1 MDTEGNYE
9 GMWEDFAVRKA
20 HAYLTD
26 KYDLRNVVGLV
37 GRAREHEIFRAL
49 HLKPDDVLLDIGCAS
64 GHEVFTA
71 APHIKKG
78 VGVDIAKSFTDA
90 AEKFAKEHN
99 ISNTEF
105 FHVDAEQLPF
115 PDNSFSKIICSEVI
129 EHVVEP
135 QILLNEIRRV
145 LTPDGIVVFTVP
157 NWNSR
162 GTLYKRIMNGF
173 RPFPFTPLTDF
184 SMEGIAAH
192 GDAHVWQ
199 FTIPEFRTL
208 VESAGFQTLYTGGA
222 AFIDG
227 PKIGRII
234 QIVNSL
240 AVFRWLTFSTEKFLA
255 QVPLFKIFGRQI
267 ILSARIAP

>member
-1 MDTEGNYE
+1 MEIKGDYE
-9 GMWEDFAVRKA
+9 GMWEDFAVRKS

-49 HLKPDDVLLDIGCAS
+49 HLNSNDVLLDIGCAS
-64 GHEVFTA
+64 GHEVFSA
-71 APHIKKG
+71 APYIKKG

-90 AEKFAKEHN
+90 AEQFATEHN
-99 ISNTEF
+99 ITNTEF
-105 FHVDAEQLPF
+105 FHVDAEKLPF
-115 PDNSFSKIICSEVI
+115 PDNSFSKIICSEVV
-129 EHVVEP
+129 EHVVDP
-135 QILLNEIRRV
+135 KILLAEIHRV
-145 LTPDGIVVFTVP
+145 LSPNGIVVFTVP

-199 FTIPEFRTL
+199 FTIREFKEL
-208 VESAGFQTLYTGGA
+208 VESAGFETEYTGGA

-234 QIVNSL
+234 HIVNSL
-240 AVFRWLTFSTEKFLA
+240 GIFRWLTFTLEKCIAKIPFL
-255 QVPLFKIFGRQI
+255 KIFGRQI
-267 ILSARIAP
+267 ILAARVRE